1 MRRHLLNSSLEG
13 FHVPGTNQF
22 LSLEEEQDLVVE
34 ATAEGAAIDT
44 ELNEVDRMADMSDA
58 LEDLAVV
65 ADGIAGENGDG
76 EATQTEAALMDTVAN
91 AAVAGTD
98 VDASE
103 IVPAMES
110 HGGKR
115 RYAAESIRERARAI
129 WEAIKKILKQ
139 VWEKIT
145 SFMYKIFGTIPTLRR
160 RVEDLKKR
168 VRDNG
173 SRTIE
178 EKKITVTSG
187 ISALSANYKT
197 PSNAAELRKNFM
209 ALLKADQE
217 IYGSEFDVGIKVG
230 EAVLDGINDFDPEKA
245 EATAKDFLDKVVA
258 AMKKDKASGL
268 ASHSVS
274 GNRFGENVDAKMSDP
289 LLGNISIVLKIP
301 TYVEHKPGSGSTLGI
316 LENIRG
322 YGREVVQTSEKP
334 KDMPNTFEMSTAT
347 NAEMSALL
355 DDVVDMLDV
364 LEKFQRGK
372 RADEMKKL
380 KGKLETA
387 SDKATAAMNKLNAK
401 EDKADQVAVPYYRA
415 LLNFNQAYARWMK
428 DPALPMVSHSL
439 ASIRGVVNVV
449 QKSLSNYKAA

>member
-1 MRRHLLNSSLEG
+1 MRHLLNSALEG

-98 VDASE
+98 VEASE

-110 HGGKR
+110 HSGKR

-139 VWEKIT
+139 VWDKIT
-145 SFMYKIFGTIPTLRR
+145 SFIYKIFGTIPTLRR

-197 PSNAAELRKNFM
+197 PSNAAELRKNFLT
-209 ALLKADQE
+209 LLNLDKHL
-217 IYGSEFDVGIKVG
+217 YGDAFDSAIKLG
-230 EAVLDGINDFDPEKA
+230 ETVVDGINDFDPEKA
-245 EATAKDFLDKVVA
+245 EATAKDFLDKVTDVMGKA
-258 AMKKDKASGL
+258 KKSGMITN
-268 ASHSVS
+268 SVG
-274 GNRFGENVDAKMSDP
+274 GNRFGEQVEAKMSEP
-289 LLGNISIVLKIP
+289 LLGNISIVNKRPL
-301 TYVEHKPGSGSTLGI
+301 YVEHKSGAGSTLGL
-316 LENIRG
+316 LEQIRS
-322 YGREVVQTSEKP
+322 YGTEVVQTSEKP

-347 NAEMSALL
+347 NSEMSSLL
-355 DDVVDMLDV
+355 DDVTDMLDV

-372 RADEMKKL
+372 RADEMKKI

-387 SDKATAAMNKLNAK
+387 SDKATTAMNKLSNK

-415 LLNFNQAYARWMK
+415 LLNFNQAYARWTK